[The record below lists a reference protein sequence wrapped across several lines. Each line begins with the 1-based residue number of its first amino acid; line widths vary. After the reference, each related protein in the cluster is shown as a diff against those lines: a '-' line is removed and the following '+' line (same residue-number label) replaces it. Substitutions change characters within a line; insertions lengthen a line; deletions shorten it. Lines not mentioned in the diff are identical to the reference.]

1 METPSRQTMAP
12 SRTGLRVALA
22 LSALSGA
29 TALGHQILWTRRLTD
44 LIGAS
49 VESSA
54 RVLECFFLGM
64 ALGSALAA
72 RVLPRLRRPWRVV
85 GLTELGVAA
94 LCVPVLLLPQWT
106 GWLWPTLGPEKLIGW
121 QGPTTRLVLSFLL
134 VVPPAL
140 LMGMVLPLMTAA
152 IREPGEGF
160 ASRGTWLYAAY
171 TFGGALGL
179 TLVIG
184 LALHLVGVEAAM
196 LLMIGTNLLVAA
208 ACLSWDLVCSD
219 TVDEAGPA
227 PEPLPMSDDA
237 QLSRLSSPLAF
248 LSGAGVMAL
257 EVLGLHMLN
266 LKLPLAFY
274 TPAAVL
280 LCVVFVLASSAAA
293 VPYTV
298 RRLGG
303 AGWLL
308 PFSLAAAG
316 LLAAAC
322 PVIFLSLTAGQ
333 GGIIVHGSGVSRSL
347 FRLAGVTCLALGPA
361 VLLAGVLFPVL
372 VCGRD
377 PCGSAGRR
385 LGRLLAI
392 NGVGGIIGAET
403 ALRVLLPAAGVHVA
417 LGAVGACYGLLS
429 VGLLIALRRKSAFDL
444 AIPLVLVAGTGVLLG
459 TTLRHLPIFLRTVT
473 FQIIDVRSGRE
484 GSLAVVER
492 ADLGRAMFLDN
503 LYLLGSSKAAP
514 DMERQAHLPLLL
526 HPAPR
531 RVGFIGLGTG
541 ITAAGALRHEA
552 VESITIV
559 ELSALVADA
568 AARHFSAFNQEICDN
583 PKARVYVEDAGP
595 YLTAAQ
601 GRFDVIIGDLFTP
614 WRPGE
619 ARLCSLE
626 QFEAAREALSP
637 GGVFCQWLPMSQMTE
652 AQFKTI
658 VMTFREAFGQVHL
671 FRNHFKTRS
680 VPTALVGFSTGQP
693 DWEAVRRRCVAE
705 RQYGRLRDP
714 VCRHP
719 EGVAMLYLG
728 TYEPDGSW
736 DGRLNTLGNLRVEL
750 GAGRHL
756 LAGSPGDYFHGDS
769 DRWLTF
775 LQRQVSGIDN
785 SPAVPDSLRR
795 LPGVGLRIT
804 QWEIATEHGNPTA
817 PALRQELMSE
827 IPDAIRSD
835 SAADWSFW
843 AGRELF

>member
-1 METPSRQTMAP
+1 METSSRQTMAP
-12 SRTGLRVALA
+12 NRTELRVALA
-22 LSALSGA
+22 LLGLSGA
-29 TALGHQILWTRRLTD
+29 AALGHQILWTRRLTD

-54 RVLECFFLGM
+54 RVLECFYLGM

-72 RVLPRLRRPWRVV
+72 RVLPRLRRPWRAV
-85 GLTELGVAA
+85 GYTELGVAF

-106 GWLWPTLGPEKLIGW
+106 GWLWPALGPERLIGW
-121 QGPTTRLVLSFLL
+121 QGPTIRLALTLL
-134 VVPPAL
+134 LIVPPAS

-152 IREPGEGF
+152 ICKPGEGF
-160 ASRGTWLYAAY
+160 ASRGTWMYAAY

-179 TLVIG
+179 ALVIG
-184 LALHLVGVEAAM
+184 LALHLIGVEAAM
-196 LLMIGTNLLVAA
+196 LLMIGTNLFVGA
-208 ACLSWDLVCSD
+208 ACLGWGLVRSE
-219 TVDEAGPA
+219 TVDQARQT
-227 PEPLPMSDDA
+227 PEPPPASDDV
-237 QLSRLSSPLAF
+237 QLSKLSSLLAL

-257 EVLGLHMLN
+257 EVLGLHLLN

-280 LCVVFVLASSAAA
+280 LCVVFLLACSATA
-293 VPYTV
+293 VPNAL
-298 RRLGG
+298 RHLGG
-303 AGWLL
+303 AGRLL
-308 PFSLAAAG
+308 PLSLAAAG

-322 PVIFLSLTAGQ
+322 PVIFMSLTAGQ

-361 VLLAGVLFPVL
+361 VLLAGVLFPAL
-372 VCGRD
+372 VCRCD
-377 PCGSAGRR
+377 PRRSAGRG
-385 LGRLLAI
+385 LGQLLAV
-392 NGVGGIIGAET
+392 NGVGGIIGAEA
-403 ALRVLLPAAGVHVA
+403 ALGGLLPAAGVHVA
-417 LGAVGACYGLLS
+417 LGAVGAFYGLLS
-429 VGLLIALRRKSAFDL
+429 IGLLIAWRRTRVLELAF
-444 AIPLVLVAGTGVLLG
+444 PLVLVAGTGVLLG
-459 TTLRHLPIFLRTVT
+459 TALRHLPIFLRTAT

-526 HPAPR
+526 HPSPR

-568 AARHFSAFNQEICDN
+568 AARHFSAYNQGICSH
-583 PKARVYVEDAGP
+583 PKARVHVEDAGP
-595 YLTAAQ
+595 YLAAARE
-601 GRFDVIIGDLFTP
+601 RFDVIIGDLFTP

-626 QFEAAREALSP
+626 QFEAAREALLP
-637 GGVFCQWLPMSQMTE
+637 RGVFCQWLPMSQLTAE
-652 AQFKTI
+652 QFKTI
-658 VMTFREAFGQVHL
+658 AMTFRQAFGEVHV
-671 FRNHFKTRS
+671 FRNHFKTDS
-680 VPTALVGFSTGQP
+680 VPTALVGLKTGGL
-693 DWEAVRRRCVAE
+693 DWEVVRRRCMAE
-705 RQYGRLRDP
+705 RQHGRLRDP

-719 EGVAMLYLG
+719 EGLALLYLG
-728 TYEPDGSW
+728 TYEPERPW
-736 DGRLNTLGNLRVEL
+736 DGGLNTLGNLRVEL

-756 LAGSPGDYFHGDS
+756 LTGSPDDYFHGDG

-775 LQRQVSGIDN
+775 LQRQVAGIEGHSGM
-785 SPAVPDSLRR
+785 PESLQRF
-795 LPGVGLRIT
+795 PKAGLLIT
-804 QWEIATEHGNPTA
+804 RWEIANEQDKPPSSA
-817 PALRQELMSE
+817 RQQELMAE

-835 SAADWSFW
+835 SAADWSCW